1 MVNIKDYPLR
11 KLADFL
17 QFAYE
22 KEFYE
27 RWMTLYPLMEAGFMP
42 YCSFKDY
49 KKKIKENASIKRK
62 NKSMTDEQILKEGKK
77 IVEIYEKNQQKAGE
91 KVGNI

>member
-22 KEFYE
+22 KELYE
-27 RWMTLYPLMEAGFMP
+27 RWLTVYPFMEAEIMQF
-42 YCSFKDY
+42 CSFEDY
-49 KKKIKENASIKRK
+49 KKKLKEKVISKR
-62 NKSMTDEQILKEGKK
+62 NNMNLTDEQILEEGKK

>member
-1 MVNIKDYPLR
+1 
-11 KLADFL
+11 
-17 QFAYE
+17 
-22 KEFYE
+22 
-27 RWMTLYPLMEAGFMP
+27 MP

-49 KKKIKENASIKRK
+49 KKKIKENANIKRK
-62 NKSMTDEQILKEGKK
+62 NISMSDEQILKEGKK